1 MSEDLPIQVEISD
14 MFVRRVRTLKKRYRN
29 IRKDIEPVIQQL
41 SMGEVLGD
49 RISGVEAEVYK
60 VRVRNR
66 DIQKGKSAGYRLIY
80 YLQLET
86 KIVLLTIYS
95 KSDQSDISDK
105 DIREILGGSS

>member
-1 MSEDLPIQVEISD
+1 MSENLPIRVELSET
-14 MFVRRVRTLKKRYRN
+14 FVRRVRTLKKRYRN

-60 VRVRNR
+60 LRVRNR
-66 DIQKGKSAGYRLIY
+66 DIQRGKSAGYRLIY

-95 KSDQSDISDK
+95 KSDQSDISDM
-105 DIREILGGSS
+105 DIREILGGYS